1 MNPRLEKSRNIFQL
15 WEDGD
20 GDMTEL
26 AIGLYDLTAH
36 YEVLLEDHEALE
48 AKLEVM
54 EAFVSAVWL
63 SGDQMTLKSLREDE
77 TWRPALESL
86 TAVIADET
94 SAV

>member
-1 MNPRLEKSRNIFQL
+1 MKLSEMMRDAQVM
-15 WEDGD
+15 DGWVNQVV
-20 GDMTEL
+20 G
-26 AIGLYDLTAH
+26 
-36 YEVLLEDHEALE
+36 LEDKLE
-48 AKLEVM
+48 AM